1 MGQDIIK
8 KKGYNMSEE
17 NKTEN
22 ESAPSQEVVEIEW
35 EEVKELVSIRAA
47 LSQTENEFAGFLL
60 QVEKR
65 KALLLAK
72 VDQLET
78 GLYQLGTEL
87 RNSKE
92 IDPDHTY
99 ELKLPTQPGE
109 KGYFI
114 RKEQ

>member
-1 MGQDIIK
+1 
-8 KKGYNMSEE
+8 MSEE

-22 ESAPSQEVVEIEW
+22 ESSPAQEVVEIEW
-35 EEVKELVSIRAA
+35 EEAKELVKVRAA
-47 LSQTENEFAGFLL
+47 LSQTENELAGFLL

-65 KALLLAK
+65 KAFLLAQAN
-72 VDQLET
+72 QLESS
-78 GLYQLGTEL
+78 LYQLGSDL
-87 RNSKE
+87 RNEKDISA
-92 IDPDHTY
+92 DHTY